1 MNKETAE
8 AAEESEGKEAE
19 RERIQERNDVLLD
32 AEAGDDDDYMD
43 EVEVV
48 DIEDDDEEDFDL
60 LQDEADSRRRGKSQ
74 IPNRQRGVASFLQ
87 LNARLGDK
95 IPLKTQFLL

>member
-1 MNKETAE
+1 MEEEPWVNKETAE

-19 RERIQERNDVLLD
+19 RERIQDSNDVLLD

-48 DIEDDDEEDFDL
+48 DIEGDDEEDFDL
-60 LQDEADSRRRGKSQ
+60 LQDELIRSAPR
-74 IPNRQRGVASFLQ
+74 
-87 LNARLGDK
+87 
-95 IPLKTQFLL
+95 